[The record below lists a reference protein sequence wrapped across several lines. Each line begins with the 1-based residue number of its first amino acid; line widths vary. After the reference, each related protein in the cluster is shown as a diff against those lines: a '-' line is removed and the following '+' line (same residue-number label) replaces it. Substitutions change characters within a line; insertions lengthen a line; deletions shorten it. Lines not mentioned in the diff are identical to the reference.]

1 MGNLTQ
7 PSRLKSSQTQR
18 RKQRKAS
25 AARPEAAGS
34 PFWDW
39 FARTIAPLGAAGLD
53 DDGIVG
59 RIDAEF
65 SKLYPDLAFELWG
78 PDGDAVDFV
87 ISADG
92 QTPLFD
98 EVLEAVRSAPAMPGW
113 RVLAFRPRRSVK
125 ARISAMGHQLS
136 GDQVRYRCEPENG
149 RLRVALFVEDLN
161 DDNWDILCATSC
173 VLLDMALGEFDA
185 ATKIAALEH
194 YPLNDE
200 TRRLAPKPLA
210 QLPEELDRFFAAS
223 VH

>member
-7 PSRLKSSQTQR
+7 ASRLKSSHPRR
-18 RKQRKAS
+18 RKQSKAS
-25 AARPEAAGS
+25 AARLKADVA
-34 PFWDW
+34 PFWAW
-39 FARTIAPLGAAGLD
+39 FAETIAPMGTEGLD
-53 DDGIVG
+53 DDGIVA

-65 SKLYPDLAFELWG
+65 SKHYPDLAFELWG
-78 PDGDAVDFV
+78 PDGDMVDFV

-98 EVLEAVRSAPAMPGW
+98 EVVDVVRGAPRIPGW
-113 RVLAFRPRRSVK
+113 RVMAFRPRRSVK
-125 ARISAMGHQLS
+125 ARVSAMGHQLS
-136 GDQVRYRCEPENG
+136 GDQIRYCCEPENG

-161 DDNWDILCATSC
+161 EDNWDILCATSC

-185 ATKIAALEH
+185 ATKIAGLEH

-210 QLPEELDRFFAAS
+210 QLPDELDRFFAGA

>member
-7 PSRLKSSQTQR
+7 PSRLKSSHTQR

-25 AARPEAAGS
+25 AARPKAACAA
-34 PFWDW
+34 FWAW

-65 SKLYPDLAFELWG
+65 SKLHPDLAFELWG
-78 PDGDAVDFV
+78 PDGDTVDFV

-98 EVLEAVRSAPAMPGW
+98 EVLDLVRSAPAMPGW
-113 RVLAFRPRRSVK
+113 RVVAFRPRRSVK
-125 ARISAMGHQLS
+125 ARVSAMGHQLS
-136 GDQVRYRCEPENG
+136 GDQIRYRCEPENG

-161 DDNWDILCATSC
+161 DDNWDIMCATSC

-210 QLPEELDRFFAAS
+210 QLPAELDRFFAGT